1 MEQDI
6 PTQDELDTIK
16 RVNTT
21 TTLSFL
27 RYHRE
32 QLAGNAVEYYADFVL
47 VFKYKLPTSKSTPE
61 ERQENEQEAISSYR
75 LLTAQ
80 IRKAGLEFEARK
92 GSSGKLLLFILCPA
106 TRLRKEFENS
116 RIQDWLTGVSV
127 SAVGRGD
134 NVARSL
140 QEGASSN
147 VELTDSDRLRL
158 IHHIIVGAEEDGCA
172 GLDPENTEAV
182 ESLFP
187 IHDRKYNKKWLK
199 KWSTSWRIK
208 QDDLQDLRNHFGET
222 IAFYFEF
229 LQYYFYSLAI
239 PTAVGILAYFMNG
252 EFSIIFSA
260 FMVCWGV
267 VFLELWKRRE
277 RELGIWWNVRNC
289 SKVEKRRPAYIP
301 SSTMRDS
308 ITGDTIYYTP
318 IWESWGRRVATIP
331 VIILG
336 GLLFSLV
343 VGVVFAVE
351 VFLNELYQGPFHEY
365 LVLFP
370 VILYSASIPYLSQV
384 YTDLARK
391 LNDFENHETDSQ
403 YNAFLT
409 YKICLVNFL
418 VGFLS
423 IFLVA
428 WVYIPQKDLLE
439 QLIVAK
445 SSIKTAH
452 HSVGPERLQAQ
463 LMYFV
468 LTAQAI
474 SFATEVIVPIATRYA
489 ANKAQSIKE
498 KVTHHSTSEE
508 LDEFVREEEKDFV
521 SRIIN
526 ESKLPQY
533 DVYEDY
539 VEMITQFGY
548 VTLFSSIWT
557 LTPLAAFVNNW
568 VEMRSDAAKI
578 CINTRRPIPSRTD
591 TIGPWLDNLS
601 IISWLSSLT
610 NTVLVYQFRHWNQ
623 QADPNSYSY
632 THRVIYGIVIAVLA
646 EHAFFLFRHFVQVVV
661 KSVPSWVDDII
672 RKEEYEMKQE
682 ILNSN
687 SHTSNKMDA
696 EQLDSQTST
705 QTPNAF
711 KVQEAVEVG
720 ISEIQS
726 FFKNT

>member
-1 MEQDI
+1 MAEDI
-6 PTQDELDTIK
+6 PTQSNFDPLS

-27 RYHRE
+27 RYHRD
-32 QLAGNAVEYYADFVL
+32 QLAGKPVNYYADYVL
-47 VFKYKLPTSKSTPE
+47 VFKYNTPASKATSE
-61 ERQENEQEAISSYR
+61 ERQKDEQQAILSFEK
-75 LLTAQ
+75 LTTKL
-80 IRKAGLEFEARK
+80 RKAGLEFEARK
-92 GSSGKLLLFILCPA
+92 GSSGKLLLFIMCPVA
-106 TRLRKEFENS
+106 RVKQELENS
-116 RIQDWLTGVSV
+116 RVQDWLSGVSV
-127 SAVGRGD
+127 SPVERGGSI
-134 NVARSL
+134 ARSL
-140 QEGASSN
+140 SEKSAD
-147 VELTDSDRLRL
+147 LTDSERLRL
-158 IHHIIVGAEEDGCA
+158 VHRIIVGAEEDGCA
-172 GLDPENTEAV
+172 GLDPESVDEVDA
-182 ESLFP
+182 LFP

-229 LQYYFYSLAI
+229 LQYYFFSLAI
-239 PTAVGILAYFMNG
+239 PTAAGMLAYFMNG
-252 EFSIIFSA
+252 EFSIVFSA
-260 FMVCWGV
+260 FTVGWGV

-277 RELGIWWNVRNC
+277 RELAIWWNVRNC
-289 SKVEKRRPAYIP
+289 SKVEQRRSAYVP
-301 SSTMRDS
+301 SSTVRDS
-308 ITGDTIYYTP
+308 ITGETIYYTP
-318 IWESWGRRVATIP
+318 LWESWGKRAATIP

-343 VGVVFAVE
+343 VGIVFAVE

-391 LNDFENHETDSQ
+391 LNDFENHETDSE

-409 YKICLVNFL
+409 YKVCLVNFL

-428 WVYIPQKDLLE
+428 WVYIPQKERLE
-439 QLIVAK
+439 QLIVST
-445 SSIKTAH
+445 SSIKTVH
-452 HSVGPERLQAQ
+452 SSVGPERLQAQ

-489 ANKAQSIKE
+489 ATKAQSIKE
-498 KVTHHSTSEE
+498 KVIKTSTSEE
-508 LDEFVREEEKDFV
+508 QDEFVREDEKDFI
-521 SRIIN
+521 SRIIS

-539 VEMITQFGY
+539 AEMVTQFGY
-548 VTLFSSIWT
+548 VTLFSTIWT

-601 IISWLSSLT
+601 ILTWLSSLT

-623 QADPNSYSY
+623 QVNHDSYSY

-646 EHAFFLFRHFVQVVV
+646 EHTFFLFRHFIRVVV
-661 KSVPSWVDDII
+661 KSVPSWVDEIV

-682 ILNSN
+682 ILKS
-687 SHTSNKMDA
+687 
-696 EQLDSQTST
+696 SQTAVNQAGASQVAAEANT
-705 QTPNAF
+705 ETPVPYGF
-711 KVQEAVEVG
+711 QQAVDIG
-720 ISEIQS
+720 ISEIQGS
-726 FFKNT
+726 FKNS